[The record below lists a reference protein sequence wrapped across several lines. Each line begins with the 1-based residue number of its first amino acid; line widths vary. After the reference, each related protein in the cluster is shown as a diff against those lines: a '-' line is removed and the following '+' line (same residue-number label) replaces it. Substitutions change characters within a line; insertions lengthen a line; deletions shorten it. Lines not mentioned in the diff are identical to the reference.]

1 MEGLSEAENRVARII
16 WDNPGISSMDVWHI
30 CENLYGWK
38 KSTVFTL
45 IRRIRDKGYLLPQR
59 SGLTMV
65 ISKDEYYSH
74 KTKKLVEE
82 EFNDSLG
89 DFITSYLKDRKLTV
103 NETQQLTALL
113 ESVSEK
119 EIGK

>member
-1 MEGLSEAENRVARII
+1 
-16 WDNPGISSMDVWHI
+16 
-30 CENLYGWK
+30 
-38 KSTVFTL
+38 
-45 IRRIRDKGYLLPQR
+45 
-59 SGLTMV
+59 MV

-119 EIGK
+119 ETGK